1 MAKVKYR
8 SIPTTSKYL
17 NNAFFS
23 QQKWTMEHVVPRS
36 YMKKAPRFKN
46 MVKDGHNI
54 ILYPST
60 LNSHRSN
67 YQITDEGT
75 INIRHPDTT
84 ALNVN
89 GKKLTC
95 DDEIMQ
101 EQWKGS
107 LSWKNSKKRQ
117 FVPAW
122 TYRGEIAR
130 ACYYMYFMY
139 PELHE
144 TQSVFPMTINHKIA
158 EQWNSVY
165 YPSMW
170 EVQKFH
176 IICGLQN
183 QNPKTIKHPLT
194 ILPF

>member
-1 MAKVKYR
+1 
-8 SIPTTSKYL
+8 
-17 NNAFFS
+17 
-23 QQKWTMEHVVPRS
+23 MEHVVPRS

-95 DDEIMQ
+95 DDEIM
-101 EQWKGS
+101 
-107 LSWKNSKKRQ
+107 
-117 FVPAW
+117 
-122 TYRGEIAR
+122 
-130 ACYYMYFMY
+130 
-139 PELHE
+139 
-144 TQSVFPMTINHKIA
+144 
-158 EQWNSVY
+158 
-165 YPSMW
+165 
-170 EVQKFH
+170 
-176 IICGLQN
+176 
-183 QNPKTIKHPLT
+183 
-194 ILPF
+194 